1 MTASPKTASRKTAS
15 PKTAYSKTASSLPPS
30 LLAPR
35 LRSCLVR
42 AGVSSTASIRR
53 GAAFLAAV
61 LLFSGCGGN
70 LTPGGFGEVEVSVSA
85 DAPDAMVLPAPAL
98 ARSIVA
104 RDDDVEEPEGKLEI
118 EFILSLIDDQ
128 GEVIPVD
135 DKEIEVEL
143 DLAGFFE
150 ADAVRAVMPAR
161 RYVGLRVD
169 FTEIEVEVDRGVII
183 DGVPIQGRI
192 EIELED
198 DEVVTVE
205 RPFDIILP
213 EGGRIH
219 VLLDL
224 NTRTWLRAIDPDLRT
239 VAERIFAD
247 AIRVVVQ

>member
-1 MTASPKTASRKTAS
+1 MTAFSMTAFSKTAF
-15 PKTAYSKTASSLPPS
+15 SKTASSLPPS
-30 LLAPR
+30 QLTPR

-42 AGVSSTASIRR
+42 AVKPSTASIRR

-61 LLFSGCGGN
+61 LLVSGCGGN

-85 DAPDAMVLPAPAL
+85 DAPDAMVLPSAAL
-98 ARSIVA
+98 ARSVVA
-104 RDDDVEEPEGKLEI
+104 RDDDIEEPEGKLEI
-118 EFILSLIDDQ
+118 EFILSLIDDR
-128 GEVIPVD
+128 GEVIPVS

-169 FTEIEVEVDRGVII
+169 FTEIEVEVARGVVI

-205 RPFDIILP
+205 RPLDIVLP
-213 EGGRIH
+213 EGGRIQ

-239 VAERIFAD
+239 VAERVFAD
-247 AIRVVVQ
+247 AIRVVAR

>member
-1 MTASPKTASRKTAS
+1 MTAFSRT
-15 PKTAYSKTASSLPPS
+15 TSSSHPS
-30 LLAPR
+30 QRTPR
-35 LRSCLVR
+35 
-42 AGVSSTASIRR
+42 IR
-53 GAAFLAAV
+53 AFLARAGTSSPPSIRTGVAV
-61 LLFSGCGGN
+61 LASALLFAGCGGN

-104 RDDDVEEPEGKLEI
+104 RDDDIEEPEGKLEI
-118 EFILSLIDDQ
+118 EFILSLIDDR

-205 RPFDIILP
+205 RPLDIVLP

>member
-1 MTASPKTASRKTAS
+1 M
-15 PKTAYSKTASSLPPS
+15 
-30 LLAPR
+30 
-35 LRSCLVR
+35 
-42 AGVSSTASIRR
+42 
-53 GAAFLAAV
+53 
-61 LLFSGCGGN
+61 
-70 LTPGGFGEVEVSVSA
+70 
-85 DAPDAMVLPAPAL
+85 

-118 EFILSLIDDQ
+118 EFILSLIDDR

-150 ADAVRAVMPAR
+150 ADAVLAVMPAR

-169 FTEIEVEVDRGVII
+169 FTEIEVEVARGVVI

-205 RPFDIILP
+205 RPLDIVLP
-213 EGGRIH
+213 EGGRIQ

-239 VAERIFAD
+239 VAERVFAD
-247 AIRVVVQ
+247 AIRVVAR